1 MSNKD
6 IDYVA
11 DKNRKLSAA
20 VNKLGCNL
28 TSPFTTLSF
37 MALITIPH
45 FKISDQGLF
54 DSDKLKFIDLIHN
67 F

>member
-1 MSNKD
+1 MD

-11 DKNRKLSAA
+11 DKNRKMRAA
-20 VNKLGCNL
+20 INELGCDL

-45 FKISDQGLF
+45 FKISNQGLF
-54 DSDKLKFIDLIHN
+54 DADKLEFIDLIHN